1 LDNPRIGWC
10 KINDVP
16 WFLFLWANPIHW
28 FDEGH
33 ICISIQ
39 KNILS
44 YVHIFP
50 HDSQLSSAPT
60 LSDIL
65 HVFFLQ
71 TPAVAPTVVATC
83 WAHRRA
89 LRSSRSWASTSRP
102 YLDKRCGWVALQFNG
117 WLTRESMLKW

>member
-65 HVFFLQ
+65 HVFFSAD
-71 TPAVAPTVVATC
+71 P
-83 WAHRRA
+83 
-89 LRSSRSWASTSRP
+89 SRSPNGGCNVLGTP
-102 YLDKRCGWVALQFNG
+102 QGPPQFKKLSLYIEAIFG
-117 WLTRESMLKW
+117 